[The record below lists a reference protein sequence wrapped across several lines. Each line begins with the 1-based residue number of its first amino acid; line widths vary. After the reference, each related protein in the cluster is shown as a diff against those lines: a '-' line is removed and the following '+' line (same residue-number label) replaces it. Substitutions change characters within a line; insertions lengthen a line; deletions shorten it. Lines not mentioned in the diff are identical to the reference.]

1 MYEPKEEQKI
11 EVENTNKKEL
21 ENENGM
27 LEDKKEI
34 EEVQINQE
42 NKDKEKNEI

>member
-1 MYEPKEEQKI
+1 
-11 EVENTNKKEL
+11 
-21 ENENGM
+21 M

-42 NKDKEKNEI
+42 NKDKEKNEIWLHI